1 MAIIMTAMEIITTLN
16 NIINSHDFFVGLY
29 SGSISSF
36 PVTLLF
42 WWSTT
47 RLLSPRIRISE
58 DIALEIVDEEKE
70 RKDSNG
76 LVIRDSNGKPIMTP
90 YKTYVYRIK
99 LANNSL
105 RKAFDIRVFF
115 RLRYNNHYATIE
127 LPYQPYLMSRKS
139 FFKRW
144 RNKLKGLKES
154 FDNHRTIPFR
164 LTDIRISKIE
174 GYNEPVLQKKHRDGI
189 LFLDDFKKEDTIVE
203 FVVMAVDSVSGSAI
217 RVLMKKFSQKDLEEH
232 VKEGKFL
239 DGEMVVRTKIQTSDG

>member
-1 MAIIMTAMEIITTLN
+1 MEIITTLN
-16 NIINSHDFFVGLY
+16 NIINSQEFYVGLY

-36 PVTLLF
+36 LVTLLF
-42 WWSTT
+42 GWSTT
-47 RLLSPRIRISE
+47 RLMSPRLKISE
-58 DIALEIVDEEKE
+58 DIAFEVVDEERE
-70 RKDSNG
+70 QKDSNG
-76 LVIRDSNGKPIMTP
+76 IVIRDSNGKPILIP
-90 YKTYVYRIK
+90 YKAHVYRIK

-127 LPYQPYLMSRKS
+127 LPYQPYLMSRQS
-139 FFKRW
+139 LFKRW
-144 RNKLKGLKES
+144 RNKTKGLKES

-174 GYNEPVLQKKHRDGI
+174 GYNEPILQQKHRDGV

-203 FVVMAVDSVSGSAI
+203 FVVMAVDSVSGSAL
-217 RVLMKKFSQKDLEEH
+217 RVLMKNFSQKELDEH

-239 DGEMVVRTKIQTSDG
+239 DGEMVVHTKIQTSDG

>member
-16 NIINSHDFFVGLY
+16 NIINSHEFFVGLY

-90 YKTYVYRIK
+90 YKAYVYRI
-99 LANNSL
+99 
-105 RKAFDIRVFF
+105 
-115 RLRYNNHYATIE
+115 
-127 LPYQPYLMSRKS
+127 
-139 FFKRW
+139 
-144 RNKLKGLKES
+144 
-154 FDNHRTIPFR
+154 
-164 LTDIRISKIE
+164 
-174 GYNEPVLQKKHRDGI
+174 
-189 LFLDDFKKEDTIVE
+189 
-203 FVVMAVDSVSGSAI
+203 
-217 RVLMKKFSQKDLEEH
+217 
-232 VKEGKFL
+232 
-239 DGEMVVRTKIQTSDG
+239 